1 MPTPE
6 PSIMKISNVNVKSA
20 KTIPNVV
27 KNSPASIVESE

>member
-20 KTIPNVV
+20 KTIPKKV
-27 KNSPASIVESE
+27 KKSPASIVESE